1 MRFLLA
7 STEASTAGFRDEAQ
21 LFVEGKK
28 RSDACGD
35 GGGRRRRVISSEDQE
50 TGVARLVMVSKYETY
65 CARRPITGL

>member
-28 RSDACGD
+28 RSDATRAATVAEEE
-35 GGGRRRRVISSEDQE
+35 GGLSAARTRRLAWR
-50 TGVARLVMVSKYETY
+50 GWLW
-65 CARRPITGL
+65 